1 MNLGICT
8 VPCADI
14 PSTLGLK
21 VEILYSFLRMRGLLV
36 VNVQMESNIGL
47 LGHIE
52 IILELFENVASAKE
66 SPETTLKG
74 PEALNNLVRVQ
85 EVKKLKGKFPE
96 LPLQVTKI
104 LADLWKI
111 GKFLFY
117 LGKM

>member
-74 PEALNNLVRVQ
+74 PEALNNLVS
-85 EVKKLKGKFPE
+85 VKVKRLRGEKVEGEISRTAFAGDK
-96 LPLQVTKI
+96 
-104 LADLWKI
+104 DSS
-111 GKFLFY
+111 
-117 LGKM
+117 